1 MDERLSI
8 DVRKKS
14 AERFLKALNI
24 PPYISWSVAL
34 EIATERLTKKE

>member
-14 AERFLKALNI
+14 AERFLEALNL

-34 EIATERLTKKE
+34 EIAAERLKNK